1 VKPPASPS
9 KFNNSAAI
17 AKWELWTVANM
28 LVSTHGDC
36 AEAHAK
42 AKLAEAQ
49 AEADEG
55 GEIVWTGVITQ
66 LQRFREGG

>member
-1 VKPPASPS
+1 
-9 KFNNSAAI
+9 
-17 AKWELWTVANM
+17 M